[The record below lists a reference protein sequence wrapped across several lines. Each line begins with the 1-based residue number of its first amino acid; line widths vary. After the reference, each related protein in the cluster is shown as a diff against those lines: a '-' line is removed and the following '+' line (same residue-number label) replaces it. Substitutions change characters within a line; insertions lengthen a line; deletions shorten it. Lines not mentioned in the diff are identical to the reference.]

1 MTVAPAS
8 SQDVSLLTTAI
19 LELTKHIQ
27 SSSPLVEDSKQN
39 KGKRTASS
47 APNAVPVKKGRQV
60 ASTTKVANTAQNISS
75 AVQEE
80 LGESSGENSM
90 STTDKTDCQGLY
102 DAVLN
107 DECDRENPT
116 ENGQE
121 GNTSESED
129 EALAEFVKEYQTDDA
144 VGKGLNNGQLAKL
157 VNKMVRSQ
165 LGEKSLRDK
174 LDNQIRPSNCE
185 KAKPPRV
192 NSGIWHQLKEY
203 TKKRDIRVFKLQ
215 QALDKGIYPIA
226 RIIDMAMSLE
236 NLDGEHCK
244 QVKKLA
250 LEAMSLLTHVH
261 FELNVHRRLLMK
273 ADIGKVYAPLCSS
286 DVPVTDFLFGDDLQK
301 HLKDIGDQN
310 KIGATINPSHRNSKG
325 RGLSNTT
332 YCSGFSQR
340 WQPKN
345 LQGRTATKPWKN
357 KASRGKHNQSRQ

>member
-1 MTVAPAS
+1 MNFWLTRGDDELAENEKSSNNRSGTTTSGNQDGGQTRSLTVVPAS

-39 KGKRTASS
+39 KGKRTESS
-47 APNAVPVKKGRQV
+47 APNAVLAKKGRQV

-102 DAVLN
+102 EAVLN

-116 ENGQE
+116 ENGQ
-121 GNTSESED
+121 GSNTSESED
-129 EALAEFVKEYQTDDA
+129 EALAEFVKGYETGDA

-157 VNKMVRSQ
+157 VNKMFRSQ

-174 LDNQIRPSNCE
+174 LDNQVRPSNCE
-185 KAKPPRV
+185 NSKPPRV
-192 NSGIWHQLKEY
+192 NSGIWRQLKEY

-226 RIIDMAMSLE
+226 RIIDMAMSFK
-236 NLDGEHCK
+236 N
-244 QVKKLA
+244 
-250 LEAMSLLTHVH
+250 
-261 FELNVHRRLLMK
+261 
-273 ADIGKVYAPLCSS
+273 P
-286 DVPVTDFLFGDDLQK
+286 
-301 HLKDIGDQN
+301 HL
-310 KIGATINPSHRNSKG
+310 P
-325 RGLSNTT
+325 
-332 YCSGFSQR
+332 YCSY
-340 WQPKN
+340 
-345 LQGRTATKPWKN
+345 
-357 KASRGKHNQSRQ
+357 H